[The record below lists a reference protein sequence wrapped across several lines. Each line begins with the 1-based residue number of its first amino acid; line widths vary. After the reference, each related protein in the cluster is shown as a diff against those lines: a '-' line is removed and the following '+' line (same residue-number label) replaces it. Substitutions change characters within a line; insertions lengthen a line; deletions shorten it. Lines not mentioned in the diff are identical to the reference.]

1 MPEPCGN
8 LTLAE
13 TCRRYPVFAPAL
25 QAVADL
31 DAGALVAVDGRCG
44 SGKTTL
50 GALLAAVFGCAVV
63 HTDDYYLPFARRAPG
78 WEHTPA
84 ANMDLARLRA
94 EVLDPLRAGRA
105 AVSRPYDCH
114 RGQFGPAAAL
124 PAGALTVLEGS
135 YAHHPA
141 LGPYTLRVFLTC
153 EPAVQAARL
162 QAREGGNFEMFRTRW
177 VPLEEGYLQAY
188 GVEAAADLVLHT
200 DASGG

>member
-50 GALLAAVFGCAVV
+50 GTLLAAVFGCAVV

-78 WEHTPA
+78 W
-84 ANMDLARLRA
+84 
-94 EVLDPLRAGRA
+94 
-105 AVSRPYDCH
+105 
-114 RGQFGPAAAL
+114 
-124 PAGALTVLEGS
+124 
-135 YAHHPA
+135 
-141 LGPYTLRVFLTC
+141 
-153 EPAVQAARL
+153 
-162 QAREGGNFEMFRTRW
+162 
-177 VPLEEGYLQAY
+177 
-188 GVEAAADLVLHT
+188 
-200 DASGG
+200 